1 MSLPTF
7 VRRSGLLVILVI
19 ASAGLFLY
27 FSRDNSAPPVRLV
40 KVERANLVSNLT
52 TNGKVEPVDAKELRA
67 LTPGIVRTIRVKEG
81 EQVKRGQTILELDR
95 GEASSEVAH
104 AEAELQA
111 AVAALEN
118 IQRGGSAAET
128 NELENQI
135 QQARAARDEA
145 ARQLASSERL
155 LKVNAVPKIEVD
167 EGKDKLRKAEQDL
180 RYLEQRRTRRFGE
193 RDREQ
198 AQARVNETRAAL
210 DLART
215 RLAAASVTAPGDGT
229 VYSLPMRVGNFVNRG
244 DLLARVADLSRLRVR
259 VYVDEPEL
267 GRLAAQ
273 QDVTVTWD
281 AQPGASWKGKVE
293 RLPAEVVQ
301 LNTRSVGQV
310 DCVIESS
317 GENTGQKLLPNVN
330 VNVEINTKS
339 RSGALTLAK
348 EAVFYDTG
356 VTGHAT
362 RYVFLYEDGKVRHR
376 DITVGVTTATQ
387 VEVLSGLTEGQTVA
401 LGTESKL
408 ANGVRVR
415 VLGETK

>member
-1 MSLPTF
+1 MNLPLF
-7 VRRSGLLVILVI
+7 LRRSGLLVILVI

-67 LTPGIVRTIRVKEG
+67 LAPGIVRAIRVKEG
-81 EQVKRGQTILELDR
+81 ELVKRGQTLLELDR
-95 GEASSEVAH
+95 GEAVSEVAH
-104 AEAELQA
+104 AEAEVQA

-155 LKVNAVPKIEVD
+155 LKVNAVPKLEVD
-167 EGKDKLRKAEQDL
+167 DGKEKLRKAEQDL
-180 RYLEQRRTRRFGE
+180 RYLEQRRTRRFGD

-198 AQARVNETRAAL
+198 AQARVKEARAAL

-215 RLAAASVTAPGDGT
+215 RLAAASVTAPEAGK
-229 VYSLPMRVGNFVNRG
+229 VYSLPVRVGNFVNRG
-244 DLLARVADLSRLRVR
+244 DLLVRVADLGRLRVR

-281 AQPGASWKGKVE
+281 AQPGATWKGKVE
-293 RLPAEVVQ
+293 RLPTEVVQ

-310 DCVIESS
+310 DCTIENP
-317 GENTGQKLLPNVN
+317 GLKLLPNVN
-330 VNVEINTKS
+330 VNVEINTKRS
-339 RSGALTLAK
+339 SGALTLPK

-356 VTGHAT
+356 QTGHAP
-362 RYVFLYEDGKVRHR
+362 RYVFLYENGNVRHR

-387 VEVLSGLTEGQTVA
+387 VEVVSGLTEGETVA
-401 LGTESKL
+401 VGTESKL
-408 ANGVRVR
+408 ADGVRVR
-415 VLGETK
+415 VLGEAK

>member
-1 MSLPTF
+1 MNLPF
-7 VRRSGLLVILVI
+7 LKRSGLLVILVI
-19 ASAGLFLY
+19 ASAGLFLF
-27 FSRDNSAPPVRLV
+27 FSRDSSAPSVRLV

-67 LTPGIVRTIRVKEG
+67 LAPGIIRAIRVKEG
-81 EQVKRGQTILELDR
+81 QEVKRGQTILELDR
-95 GEASSEVAH
+95 GEAVSEVAH
-104 AEAELQA
+104 AEAEVQA

-155 LKVNAVPKIEVD
+155 LKVNAVPKVEVD
-167 EGKDKLRKAEQDL
+167 QGKEKLRQSEQDL
-180 RYLEQRRTRRFGE
+180 RYLEQRRTRRFDE
-193 RDREQ
+193 RDRQQ
-198 AQARVNETRAAL
+198 AQARVAEARAAL

-215 RLAAASVTAPGDGT
+215 RLGASTVTSPEAGT
-229 VYSLPMRVGNFVNRG
+229 VYSLPVRVGNFVSRG
-244 DLLARVADLSRLRVR
+244 DLLARVADLTRLRVR

-267 GRLAAQ
+267 GRLAPQ

-281 AQPGASWKGKVE
+281 AQPGATWKGKVE
-293 RLPAEVVQ
+293 RLPSEVVQ

-310 DCVIESS
+310 DCTIQSS

-330 VNVEINTKS
+330 VNVEINTKRS
-339 RSGALTLAK
+339 SGALTLAK
-348 EAVFYDTG
+348 EAVFYDSAK
-356 VTGHAT
+356 TGHAT

-376 DITVGVTTATQ
+376 DITVGVTTATH
-387 VEVLSGLTEGQTVA
+387 VEVLTGLTEGQTVA
-401 LGTESKL
+401 LGTERKL
-408 ANGVRVR
+408 ADGARVK
-415 VLGETK
+415 VLGEKQ